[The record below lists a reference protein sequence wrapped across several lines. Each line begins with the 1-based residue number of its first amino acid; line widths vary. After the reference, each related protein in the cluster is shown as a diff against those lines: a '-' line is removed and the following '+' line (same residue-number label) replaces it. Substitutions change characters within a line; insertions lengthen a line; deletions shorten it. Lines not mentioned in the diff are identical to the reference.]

1 MPFDPTTDPQDTA
14 NNSTVTDTANAANTP
29 VASTPVVQPPAA
41 QPQAAPVQPQQ
52 AQPSPAAPTTVSN
65 QHPSVY
71 RASVLRS
78 IAETLSG
85 GPQFTISIDPQT
97 GTTVRTP
104 APVSGKNLALAIAL
118 EAISGSLT
126 GLSQTG
132 PNHVARAAAT
142 SFQQGQQQVQQQRAA
157 QEQQAQADAKSQTDA
172 LLRQAQSFELASR
185 VALNTSQA
193 ERYGVDSL
201 KDAVSANSQLLN
213 DYDEQNAIMERNVTQ
228 DQLMSGMQDGT
239 YSPTREIAIPDGFT
253 NVNGKY
259 EQTFS
264 IVNNPRARLPLTDAQ
279 ARAYGDAGVQGFA
292 AFAGGKSKVPEGMT
306 VPGTMIAR
314 ANQQLQAVNLMKQ
327 EFSSVADG
335 LAKSDNKANQELA
348 KTIPSI
354 QSVLS
359 DPAKG
364 LVFQNALEKFQR
376 YVSHSD
382 LHGMNFYQSLQQM
395 AAPSKPSAQN
405 PKAFVPNPDAPMA
418 QVIAGAIGNG
428 DAQRGWDILKR
439 FSEEATPTPIKNEA
453 EAASILANNDP
464 SSKAY
469 KVAQKWITANNT
481 QKAAQAKAEAQAREA
496 AKPHAPTPESLTQ
509 PDALGFTP
517 TVTEAK
523 EASKRF
529 GAFKKN
535 LDSLSQTE
543 QSYRQFQEGLA
554 AINAG
559 NWNGA
564 DSVVSLFN
572 AIGLSAA
579 PLAGRGFRV
588 NQNVIAEHQHARG
601 WEGELQ
607 AKLLGAQTGAIITP
621 QQLKDYAGIAQQA
634 RMNQYISLANEMH
647 NAGISADAA
656 LPTGNGQH
664 IDPDTVRIFLA
675 LTGGNKDAA
684 RKAAIAKGWSF

>member
-14 NNSTVTDTANAANTP
+14 NSSTVTDTASAATP
-29 VASTPVVQPPAA
+29 AASTPVVQPPVA
-41 QPQAAPVQPQQ
+41 QPQAATVQQ
-52 AQPSPAAPTTVSN
+52 AQPSPAAPATVSN

-71 RASVLRS
+71 RAGVLRS
-78 IAETLSG
+78 IAETLAG
-85 GPQFTISIDPQT
+85 GPQYQTTIDPTT

-104 APVSGKNLALAIAL
+104 VPVSGKNLALAIAL
-118 EAISGSLT
+118 EAIGGSLT

-132 PNHVARAAAT
+132 PNHVARAAVAGY
-142 SFQQGQQQVQQQRAA
+142 QQGQAQVQQRQAVQDA
-157 QEQQAQADAKSQTDA
+157 QAQADAKQKSDA
-172 LLRQAQSFELASR
+172 LIRQAQSFELASR

-201 KDAVSANSQLLN
+201 KDAVSANVQLVN
-213 DYDEQNAIMERNVTQ
+213 DYDEQNAILERNVTQ

-259 EQTFS
+259 EQTFA
-264 IVNNPRARLPLTDAQ
+264 IVNDPRAKLPLTTAQ
-279 ARAYGDAGVQGFA
+279 AQAYGDAGVQGFA
-292 AFAGGKSKVPEGMT
+292 AFAGGKNKVPDGMT

-335 LAKSDNKANQELA
+335 LSKSDNKANQELA
-348 KTIPSI
+348 KSIPSI

-364 LVFQNALEKFQR
+364 PALQNALEKFQR

-382 LHGMNFYQSLQQM
+382 VHGMNFYQSLQQM

-405 PKAFVPNPDAPMA
+405 PKTFVPNPDAPLA
-418 QVIAGAIGNG
+418 NVIAGAIGNG

-439 FSEEATPTPIKNEA
+439 FSEEVTPTPIKNEA

-469 KVAQKWITANNT
+469 KVAQKWVTANT
-481 QKAAQAKAEAQAREA
+481 KQKTDVARAEAQARED
-496 AKPHAPTPESLTQ
+496 AKPPAPTPASLTQ

-523 EASKRF
+523 EANKRF

-535 LDSLSQTE
+535 LDALSQTE
-543 QSYRQFQEGLA
+543 QSYKQFQEGLA

-601 WEGELQ
+601 WMGELQ
-607 AKLLGAQTGAIITP
+607 ARLAGAQTGAIITP
-621 QQLKDYAGIAQQA
+621 AQLLDYSRIAQQA
-634 RMNQYISLANEMH
+634 RQNQYISTVNALH
-647 NAGISADAA
+647 NAGISGDAA